1 MRARPRT
8 LLIAALT
15 SAGLASLAGLA
26 VVGATSASAQNNG
39 LALTPQLGWSSWSF
53 IRKTPT
59 AAKIEAQ
66 ADAMKNSGLPAL
78 GYSYINLDDFWY
90 QCPGSQ
96 GPNVDANGRWVT
108 DTTKFPGSGGLD
120 GIQVVANYVHNDGL
134 KFGLYVT
141 PGVSLQAVNQKSP
154 ILGTSNTVDQ
164 IAVTTTT
171 EKNYNCKGMVGIDY
185 TKPGAQAFIN
195 SWANEFASWGVD
207 YLKIDGVG
215 TSDIPDIQAW
225 SAALQQTGR
234 PIHLELSNSLAIS
247 GASTWQ
253 QYSNGWRTGGDVEC
267 YCGANGA
274 SYPLTNWAHIQSR
287 FAQVANWQPY
297 GGPGG
302 WNDYDSIEV
311 GNGTNDGLTVDE
323 RKSQMSLWA
332 LASSPFILGT
342 DLTNLDATDLG
353 LLKNTRLL
361 AVDQDTVDARRI
373 VNNANQQVYAKTE
386 KNGDVII
393 GLFNY
398 SDTASQTDTVD
409 LTTAGIPGT
418 ATATDVWSGGSLG
431 TIGGTYSVTLAPGAV
446 QLIRATP
453 NSSSGGSFEAESSAN
468 TLAGGAKVASCSAC
482 SGGQKVGYVG
492 SGGTLTFNN
501 ISVASAGRYQVTI
514 AYCDGS
520 TTGRQALVSVNGGT
534 AQTVQFTPTGS
545 FGTPG
550 TLTVTLTLSAGS
562 NTIQFSNP
570 SAYAPDFDKITVPAT
585 PSSSSYEAE
594 SSANTLAG
602 GAKVASCTACS
613 GGQKVGYVGTTGTLT
628 FNNVTVSTAGSY
640 QVTIV
645 YCDGSA
651 TGRQAVI
658 SVNGGA
664 GQTVS
669 FTPTGSFSTPGSMVV
684 TLTLAAGANTIQFG
698 NPSAYAPDF
707 DKISIPS

>member
-1 MRARPRT
+1 MRIRT
-8 LLIAALT
+8 RTAVIGALA
-15 SAGLASLAGLA
+15 SAGLAALAGLA
-26 VVGATSASAQNNG
+26 VVSAVPAHAENNG

-66 ADAMKNSGLPAL
+66 ADAMKNSGLPAM
-78 GYSYINLDDFWY
+78 GYTYVNLDDFWY

-108 DTTKFPGSGGLD
+108 DTTKFPGAGGLD

-154 ILGTSNTVDQ
+154 ILGTPYTVDQ

-171 EKNYNCKGMVGIDY
+171 EKNYNCHGMVAIDY
-185 TKPGAQAFIN
+185 TKPGAQEFIN

-225 SAALQQTGR
+225 SNALRNTGR

-253 QYSNGWRTGGDVEC
+253 QYANGWRTGGDVEC
-267 YCGANGA
+267 YCGTNGA
-274 SYPLTNWAHIQSR
+274 VYPLTNWSHIQSR

-311 GNGTNDGLTVDE
+311 GNGSNDGLTLDE
-323 RKSQMSLWA
+323 RRSQMSLWA
-332 LASSPFILGT
+332 LAASPFILGT

-353 LLKNTRLL
+353 LLKNTRVL
-361 AVDQDTVDARRI
+361 AVDQDGIDAKRI

-386 KNGDVII
+386 KNGDVLI

-418 ATATDVWSGGSLG
+418 ATAVDVWSGGSLG

-453 NSSSGGSFEAESSAN
+453 NSSSGGGFEAESSAN
-468 TLAGGAKVASCSAC
+468 TLAGGARVASCSAC

-492 SGGTLTFNN
+492 NGGTLTFNN
-501 ISVASAGRYQVTI
+501 ISVATAGRYQVTI

-520 TTGRQALVSVNGGT
+520 TTGRQALVSVNGG
-534 AQTVQFTPTGS
+534 AGQTIQFTPTGS
-545 FGTPG
+545 FSTPG
-550 TLTVTLTLSAGS
+550 TLTVTLTLNAGS
-562 NTIQFSNP
+562 NTIEFYNP
-570 SAYAPDFDKITVPAT
+570 SAYAPDFDRITVPAT
-585 PSSSSYEAE
+585 PSATGYEAE

-602 GAKVASCTACS
+602 GARVASCSACS
-613 GGQKVGYVGTTGTLT
+613 GGQKVGYVGNGGTLT
-628 FNNVTVSTAGSY
+628 FNGVNASAAGSY

-645 YCDGSA
+645 YCDGST
-651 TGRQAVI
+651 TGRQALV

-664 GQTVS
+664 GQTIQ
-669 FTPTGSFSTPGSMVV
+669 FTPTGSFGTPGSLVV
-684 TLTLAAGANTIQFG
+684 TLTLNAGANTIEFY

-707 DKISIPS
+707 DKISVPS

>member
-1 MRARPRT
+1 MRIRKSVV
-8 LLIAALT
+8 AAVAAT
-15 SAGLASLAGLA
+15 GLAALAGLA
-26 VVGATSASAQNNG
+26 MVNAPSALAENNG

-66 ADAMKNSGLPAL
+66 ADAMKNSGLAAV
-78 GYSYINLDDFWY
+78 GYTYINLDDFWY

-108 DTTKFPGSGGLD
+108 DTTKFPNSGSTN
-120 GIQVVANYVHNDGL
+120 GIQVVANYVHNLGL

-141 PGVSLQAVNQKSP
+141 PGVSLQAVNQKSQ
-154 ILGTSNTVDQ
+154 ILGTPYTVDQ

-171 EKNYNCKGMVGIDY
+171 EKNYNCHGMVAIDY
-185 TKPGAQAFIN
+185 AKPGAQEFIN
-195 SWANEFASWGVD
+195 SWAQEFADWGVD

-215 TSDIPDIQAW
+215 TWDVPDIQSW
-225 SAALQQTGR
+225 SNALRNTGR
-234 PIHLELSNSLAIS
+234 PIHLELSNNLAIS

-253 QYSNGWRTGGDVEC
+253 QYANGWRTGGDVEC
-267 YCGANGA
+267 YCGTNGA
-274 SYPLTNWAHIQSR
+274 VYPLTNWAHIQPR
-287 FAQVANWQPY
+287 FGAVANWQPY

-311 GNGTNDGLTVDE
+311 GNGSNDGLTLDE

-332 LASSPFILGT
+332 MGASPFILGT

-353 LLKNTRLL
+353 LLKNTRLI
-361 AVDQDTVDARRI
+361 AIDQDGIDAKRI
-373 VNNANQQVYAKTE
+373 VNNSNQQVYTKTE
-386 KNGDVII
+386 KNGDVIV

-409 LTTAGIPGT
+409 LSVAGISGT
-418 ATATDVWSGGSLG
+418 ATAVDVWSGASLG
-431 TIGGTYSVTLAPGAV
+431 TIGGTYSVTLGPGAV

-453 NSSSGGSFEAESSAN
+453 KTSSGGSFEAESSAN
-468 TLAGGAKVASCSAC
+468 TLAGGARIASCTAC

-492 SGGTLTFNN
+492 NGGTLTFSN
-501 ISVASAGRYQVTI
+501 INVATTGRYQVTI

-520 TTGRQALVSVNGGT
+520 TTGRQALVSVNGG
-534 AQTVQFTPTGS
+534 AGQTVQFTPTGS

-562 NTIQFSNP
+562 NTIEFSNP

-585 PSSSSYEAE
+585 PSSTGYEAE

-602 GAKVASCTACS
+602 GARVASCTACS
-613 GGQKVGYVGTTGTLT
+613 GAQKVGYVGNGGTLT
-628 FNNVTVSTAGSY
+628 FNGVNVSTTGSY
-640 QVTIV
+640 QVTIA
-645 YCDGSA
+645 YCDGS
-651 TGRQAVI
+651 TSGRQALV

-664 GQTVS
+664 GQTIQ
-669 FTPTGSFSTPGSMVV
+669 FTPTGSFGTPGTLTV
-684 TLTLAAGANTIQFG
+684 TLTLGAGSNTIEFY

-707 DKISIPS
+707 DKISVPN